1 MDVKPETPLRT
12 LADQHKARGGICHP
26 GLDGNGNRVLPSAG
40 EISLSSADETDK
52 PPAPEKPARAVGQVW
67 RIDGGH
73 SGEAVATITIDERL
87 PATDTK
93 PARWACT
100 LVAGS
105 SSEVE
110 RADSFFAVRGVNLIR
125 APLVD
130 CEAGRSVRESAE
142 DAVAS
147 TGIFAALL
155 GDMAR
160 SSLALTGHIATT
172 MRGGDDP
179 LSRMVAAMKA
189 LDAANDALAQAAGE
203 VTTAR
208 AAVLE
213 HLLRAKPPALAGLR
227 AIAERTERVGMDTIA
242 GELAAMVGDDAQAAV
257 QDLLAA
263 LPHLAGLGWVKIGS
277 ATDVRAL
284 SDITVEALP
293 AIIGTVF
300 DRVAKAD

>member
-26 GLDGNGNRVLPSAG
+26 DLDGNGNRALPSAG
-40 EISLSSADETDK
+40 EIRLSSADEADK

-67 RIDGGH
+67 RIDGGR
-73 SGEAVATITIDERL
+73 VTITIDERL

-100 LVAGS
+100 MVAGS

-110 RADSFFAVRGVNLIR
+110 RADSFFAIQNVNLIR

-130 CEAGRSVRESAE
+130 CEVGRSVRESAE

-147 TGIFAALL
+147 TSIFAALL

-179 LSRMVAAMKA
+179 LSRMVAAIKA
-189 LDAANDALAQAAGE
+189 LDAANDALVQAAGE
-203 VTTAR
+203 IATAR

-227 AIAERTERVGMDTIA
+227 AIAERTEGVGMDTIA
-242 GELAAMVGDDAQAAV
+242 GELATMVGDDAQAAV

-263 LPHLAGLGWVKIGS
+263 LPHLAGLGWIKIGS

-293 AIIGTVF
+293 AVIGTVF
-300 DRVAKAD
+300 DRVAEAG